1 LLVVTEET
9 QSKFLEEKNSQEE
22 YEGIIFSTQPSTKEM
37 MLAFKKLVPGGK
49 IAVKMTNGKANFLN
63 FVMCGF
69 IDIKSDEI
77 EVVANK
83 PKFKIGTS
91 QQLKPKQPENSSPK
105 QSENS
110 TTPNQQ
116 EIIIEK
122 KPETISNLSSFAQ
135 NKELDQNLIKEDD
148 LLEKEDLLVKPKS
161 NDDCE
166 TTSERKACKNCSCGR
181 AEEIEKENLNVENN
195 VEIKSEK
202 KSSCGNCYLGDAFRC
217 TTCPHLGKPAFKPG
231 EMVTLDL
238 EDDI

>member
-1 LLVVTEET
+1 MLTKLIFGGTFVLSIAFFFRMMKKRKDVLTSSPESQKKKVALDDKKTEKVTPKGFEGLKKLLVVTEET

-122 KPETISNLSSFAQ
+122 KTRNHFKSFFF
-135 NKELDQNLIKEDD
+135 
-148 LLEKEDLLVKPKS
+148 
-161 NDDCE
+161 
-166 TTSERKACKNCSCGR
+166 CS
-181 AEEIEKENLNVENN
+181 K
-195 VEIKSEK
+195 
-202 KSSCGNCYLGDAFRC
+202 
-217 TTCPHLGKPAFKPG
+217 
-231 EMVTLDL
+231 
-238 EDDI
+238 